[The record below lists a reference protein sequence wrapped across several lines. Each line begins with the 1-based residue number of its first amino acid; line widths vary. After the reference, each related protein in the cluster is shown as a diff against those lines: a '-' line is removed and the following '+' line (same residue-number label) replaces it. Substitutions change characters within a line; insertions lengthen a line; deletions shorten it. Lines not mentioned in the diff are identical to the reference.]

1 MKVKFKKQAL
11 VERISSVM
19 GLTENK
25 SPNDLVKNILLRG
38 SGKKNGAFI
47 AATDME
53 STIVSFFAET
63 ENPGADFDVLIPA
76 HKFLDIVRRI
86 DDEEMEIN
94 IHKNNWMEIT
104 LPSAAFKFPCLPG
117 KNFPRIP
124 PLSMKGGFKIPVS
137 EIANSLPSVLNFS
150 SNDLARRNL
159 NGVLFEQFEGKI
171 RLVATDSHR
180 LAYFQREVE
189 GAPDFDKVVVPKK
202 AVGEIVKI
210 VRGLE
215 KEEEDENFAE
225 FLFDKDKVFFRVG
238 QTTVISTPIDSPF
251 PDYARVI
258 PDISSAT
265 PVVIDKN
272 RMLGAVRRVGVFSP
286 KVDLTLASSSLSFSS
301 GQTEEGEGSESVPV
315 ELGDKSPDAGRPA
328 AERPGQ
334 DGDRDGGEE
343 ADGQERHDLVKVS
356 FNPDFLVDSLNFL
369 DGEKVEFR
377 PGDGGTPA
385 VFTLQDTKDFVC
397 VIMPVVS

>member
-1 MKVKFKKQAL
+1 MKVKFKKHVLA
-11 VERISSVM
+11 ERISSVI
-19 GLTENK
+19 GITESK

-38 SGKKNGAFI
+38 SGKKKESFI

-53 STIVSFFAET
+53 STIVSFFTET

-86 DDEEMEIN
+86 DDEEMEMN
-94 IHKNNWMEIT
+94 IHKNNWIEIT
-104 LPSAAFKFPCLPG
+104 LPSASFKFPCLPG
-117 KNFPRIP
+117 KNFPQIP
-124 PLSMKGGFKIPVS
+124 PLSMKGSFKIPVS
-137 EIANSLPSVLNFS
+137 QIAGSLPSVLNFS
-150 SNDLARRNL
+150 SDDLARRNL
-159 NGVLFEQFEGKI
+159 NGVLFEHFEGKI

-180 LAYFQREVE
+180 LAYFQREIE
-189 GAPDFDKVVVPKK
+189 GKTGFDKVVVPKK

-215 KEEEDENFAE
+215 KEDEDANFAE
-225 FLFDKDKVFFRVG
+225 FLFDKDKVFFKVG
-238 QTTVISTPIDSPF
+238 RTTVISTPIDSPF

-258 PDISSAT
+258 PDVSSTA
-265 PVVIDKN
+265 PIVVDKN
-272 RMLGAVRRVGVFSP
+272 KMLGAVRRVGVFSQEQK

-315 ELGDKSPDAGRPA
+315 ESGGKGPDAGQVA
-328 AERPGQ
+328 AELPDKG
-334 DGDRDGGEE
+334 GDRNGKEE
-343 ADGQERHDLVKVS
+343 TEVKVS

-369 DGEKVEFR
+369 DGEKVEFS

>member
-1 MKVKFKKQAL
+1 
-11 VERISSVM
+11 VERISSVI
-19 GLTENK
+19 GLTESR

-38 SGKKNGAFI
+38 SGKKNGSFV
-47 AATDME
+47 AATDTE
-53 STIVSFFAET
+53 STIVSFFSET
-63 ENPGADFDVLIPA
+63 ENPGADFDVLVPA

-86 DDEEMEIN
+86 DDEEMEMN
-94 IHKNNWMEIT
+94 IHKNNWIEIT
-104 LPSAAFKFPCLPG
+104 LPSATFTFPCLPG

-124 PLSMKGGFKIPVS
+124 PLSMKGCIRIPVS
-137 EIANSLPSVLNFS
+137 EISGSLPSVLNFS
-150 SNDLARRNL
+150 SSELVRRNL

-215 KEEEDENFAE
+215 KEEENGNFAE
-225 FLFDKDKVFFRVG
+225 FLFEKDKVFFRVG
-238 QTTVISTPIDSPF
+238 QTTVISTPVDLPF

-258 PDISSAT
+258 PDVFSSA
-265 PVVIDKN
+265 PVIVDKN
-272 RMLGAVRRVGVFSP
+272 KMLGAVRRVSVFSQEHK

-301 GQTEEGEGSESVPV
+301 GQTEEGEGNESVPV
-315 ELGDKSPDAGRPA
+315 EFGGKSSDAGRVA
-328 AERPGQ
+328 VETHDQSGGRNEGEGIDSGEPG
-334 DGDRDGGEE
+334 GR
-343 ADGQERHDLVKVS
+343 ERHDLVKVS
-356 FNPDFLVDSLNFL
+356 FNPDFLEDSLNFL

-377 PGDGGTPA
+377 PGDGSAPA

-397 VIMPVVS
+397 VVMPLVS